1 MAQLLFP
8 VVGILL
14 LPVLLRGSQ
23 RRVFITNRGHVP
35 VSRRSRLPLT
45 ARTAAIIPGR
55 LLAAGWYIIPSA
67 RSKMPGCGGSVT
79 RLLSELREGNQEAA
93 NQLVPLVYGE
103 LRRMVILSRL
113 PRWLTRLTSAW

>member
-1 MAQLLFP
+1 
-8 VVGILL
+8 
-14 LPVLLRGSQ
+14 
-23 RRVFITNRGHVP
+23 
-35 VSRRSRLPLT
+35 
-45 ARTAAIIPGR
+45 
-55 LLAAGWYIIPSA
+55 
-67 RSKMPGCGGSVT
+67 MPGCGGSVT